1 MMWLTKNE
9 KKVLKMLLD
18 DAKLSDTSMANSL
31 NISSQAVGRIRRKL
45 EEEIID
51 GYTLQISFNKIGVG
65 ILASCKV
72 KINEKGMEIGRV
84 EIEKKLKEEPSILM
98 LCDLMGEEYQYTM
111 LSAFDDLNE
120 LRSFFKENEITKYI
134 SCDAMILSTSDCVA
148 GYYPQALIKKK
159 IDGFGLKSTRF
170 KVR

>member
-1 MMWLTKNE
+1 MWLTKNE

-51 GYTLQISFNKIGVG
+51 GYTLQISFNKVGIG

-72 KINEKGMEIGRV
+72 KVNEKGMEIGRKEV
-84 EIEKKLKEEPSILM
+84 ERKIREEPSILM

-120 LRSFFKENEITKYI
+120 LKTFFKENEVTKYI
-134 SCDAMILSTSDCVA
+134 SCGDMVLSTSDCVF
-148 GYYPQALIKKK
+148 GYYPQDLIKKK
-159 IDGFGLKSTRF
+159 IDGFGLKSTKF
-170 KVR
+170 KLR